1 MHSTMQQ
8 VLDPRTNQLLAALPD
23 DIWRQWWPNLRAMDL
38 SCGQALSQNNSTPAY
53 AIFPTT
59 AVLSLMCMTHDGAT
73 AEIGVVGSDGVV
85 GLPLFSGGTGAPS
98 QPVVQSAGR
107 AYRLDAQLVTAEAHR
122 GGAVLGILLR
132 YGQVML
138 AQVAQTALCNRHHTI
153 DQQFCRRLLVA
164 LDLSTGDELAM
175 TQAGIALGLG
185 VRREGVSSAAFKLQQ
200 TGAIRYSRGRIVV
213 LDREQLEQQ
222 ACECYRV
229 ARAERD
235 RLLPA
240 TVRDS
245 HELTPRSGR
254 VRRTAVPQAVPRAV
268 PLAVA
273 P

>member
-1 MHSTMQQ
+1 MHGTMEQGP
-8 VLDPRTNQLLAALPD
+8 DPRTNQLLAALPD
-23 DIWRQWWPNLRAMDL
+23 DIWRQWWPHLRSMEL
-38 SCGQALSQNNSTPAY
+38 TCGQELGQTGAAPAY

-59 AVLSLMCMTHDGAT
+59 AVLSLMCMSHDGAT
-73 AEIGVVGSDGVV
+73 AEIGVVGNDGVV

-98 QPVVQSAGR
+98 KPVVQSAGR
-107 AYRLDAQLVTAEAHR
+107 AYRLEAQLVTAEAHR
-122 GGAVLGILLR
+122 GGEVLGILLR

-153 DQQFCRRLLVA
+153 EQQLCRRLLVA
-164 LDLSTGDELAM
+164 LDLSAGDELAM

-185 VRREGVSSAAFKLQQ
+185 VRREGVSNAAFKLQQ

-229 ARAERD
+229 ARAEHD

-240 TVRDS
+240 PVRHR
-245 HELTPRSGR
+245 HELNPRTGP
-254 VRRTAVPQAVPRAV
+254 VRRKAAPQAVP
-268 PLAVA
+268 LAAA